1 MSQASKPNTTSRRT
15 LLTRAPAATAAALAA
30 GTAINGLAM
39 AAASSAGSDPIF
51 AVLHRHREAWSAHQ
65 EEEKKFDVFRK
76 KDRPLDTGI
85 VVGEFP
91 ASDREGKV
99 RMQPIIA
106 CHHGQ
111 IAANIPE
118 GLSGTDAAAWM
129 EEKKAE
135 LAQFRHEEI
144 EALRSTPRDMAYAAW
159 CETWGIVDR
168 VTMQLLTTRPMT
180 IAGIVALLE
189 HWEKF
194 TVEDQEMEEFV
205 WGDRPSELVDNV
217 VEALRAIG

>member
-1 MSQASKPNTTSRRT
+1 MSQADKPNTTSRRA
-15 LLTRAPAATAAALAA
+15 LLTRAPAATAAVLAA
-30 GTAINGLAM
+30 GTTINGLAM
-39 AAASSAGSDPIF
+39 AVASSAGSDPIF
-51 AVLHRHREAWSAHQ
+51 AVVHRHREAWSAHQ

-76 KDRPLDTGI
+76 KDRALDTGI

-91 ASDREGKV
+91 ASGGEGNV

-118 GLSGTDAAAWM
+118 GLSETDAAAWM

-135 LAQFRHEEI
+135 LAQFRREEL
-144 EALRSTPRDMAYAAW
+144 EASRSTPRDMAYVAW

-168 VTMQLLTTRPMT
+168 LTMQLLTTRPTT
-180 IAGIVALLE
+180 IAGVIALLQ

-194 TVEDQEMEEFV
+194 TVDDQEMEEFV
-205 WGDRPSELVDNV
+205 WGDRPSELMDNV